1 MENNNFKDFTN
12 LYEITK
18 TLRFELKPT
27 DEKSKKAIE
36 IKNFE
41 TDFLIKNNRKKLF
54 FYIDE
59 LLLEYIQIIF
69 NENNLSNLNL
79 NYYSQEYIQNKNN
92 KEKKKNNKYTEE
104 NKLIE
109 LLIEKFSKV
118 TIKGIKEEI
127 SYEEILKEKVLEFIN
142 TLYILDEEKVNFKK
156 EEDKEEIKN
165 IIRLFKWNFTKIKDF
180 IENRKETIFYQKEK
194 LKKWSI
200 LHRILV
206 YTIPE

>member
-12 LYEITK
+12 LYEISK

-79 NYYSQEYIQNKNN
+79 NYYSQEYIENKKN
-92 KEKKKNNKYTEE
+92 KEKKKNNTYIEE
-104 NKLIE
+104 NKITK
-109 LLIEKFSKV
+109 LLIEKFKKV
-118 TIKGIKEEI
+118 KIQGINE
-127 SYEEILKEKVLEFIN
+127 
-142 TLYILDEEKVNFKK
+142 
-156 EEDKEEIKN
+156 
-165 IIRLFKWNFTKIKDF
+165 KDF
-180 IENRKETIFYQKEK
+180 SFKN
-194 LKKWSI
+194 
-200 LHRILV
+200 
-206 YTIPE
+206 

>member
-127 SYEEILKEKVLEFIN
+127 SYEEILK
-142 TLYILDEEKVNFKK
+142 
-156 EEDKEEIKN
+156 
-165 IIRLFKWNFTKIKDF
+165 
-180 IENRKETIFYQKEK
+180 
-194 LKKWSI
+194 
-200 LHRILV
+200 
-206 YTIPE
+206 